1 MENINGQTTLMKH
14 IGNTLIEFIANG
26 IYKEHHRPLQTGK
39 EHEAVEADIWWKLC
53 FCRHWQ
59 P

>member
-26 IYKEHHRPLQTGK
+26 IYKEHHRPL
-39 EHEAVEADIWWKLC
+39 
-53 FCRHWQ
+53 
-59 P
+59 